1 MPLVLP
7 IPFIIRLFPFDRK
20 WIPGCGPRIIMDGMT
35 IFTEFGDLT
44 PQEIL
49 SLFHKFVSWP
59 EYPVCPFIASMETS
73 ITKMESGTDSIGKD
87 SDNEADEEQEQE
99 QEQVEEE
106 DES

>member
-1 MPLVLP
+1 
-7 IPFIIRLFPFDRK
+7 
-20 WIPGCGPRIIMDGMT
+20 MT

-73 ITKMESGTDSIGKD
+73 FTKLESGTDSIGKD
-87 SDNEADEEQEQE
+87 SDDEAEEEEQEP
-99 QEQVEEE
+99 VEEE